1 MKKINLL
8 CNSTT
13 FIQTKLI
20 ILVLILLISVQG
32 NTQALL
38 GNGKNY
44 ECINGNIKSTEIGGV
59 VEYRMFRRLI
69 NKRIGSLKTKLL
81 AVSSNATLY
90 NRTLL
95 QLKNARRLRRDAKAC
110 ANNLGAQL
118 QDFWLLQSINGV
130 STSELG
136 YEIFMSLSID
146 NATSIKSGTLN
157 CLKRGSFIVND
168 DTFTL
173 RYNQIEGE
181 ECIGLLAKDQSAIAS
196 LSEDRDYLTLQ
207 FSNDEKHVYL
217 RQ

>member
-1 MKKINLL
+1 
-8 CNSTT
+8 
-13 FIQTKLI
+13 
-20 ILVLILLISVQG
+20 LLIAVQG
-32 NTQALL
+32 NTQTLL

-44 ECINGNIKSTEIGGV
+44 ECINGNIRSTEIGGV

-81 AVSSNATLY
+81 AVSCNATLY

-118 QDFWLLQSINGV
+118 QDFWLLQSINDV

-136 YEIFMSLSID
+136 HEIFMSLSID
-146 NATSIKSGTLN
+146 SATSIKSGNLN
-157 CLKRGSFIVND
+157 CLKKGTFIVND
-168 DTFTL
+168 DSFTL

-181 ECIGLLAKDQSAIAS
+181 ECIGLLAQERTAIAS
-196 LSEDRDYLTLQ
+196 LSEDSNLLTLE
-207 FSNDEKHVYL
+207 FSNGEKHIYK